1 MLIKGILALILIGLV
16 AWAVRTRVKLKRI
29 RGVDNVESTVAS
41 PASIA
46 LGELVAI
53 AGGIYLSLVLL
64 TSFLKLSLPEKVCIY
79 DNLLIDPLALA
90 AIAIAIL
97 QPLFLSLLRRFR

>member
-1 MLIKGILALILIGLV
+1 MLIKGILALILIGLMF
-16 AWAVRTRVKLKRI
+16 WAVRTRIRLKRS
-29 RGVDNVESTVAS
+29 RGVDNMETVAS

-90 AIAIAIL
+90 AISIAFL
-97 QPLFLSLLRRFR
+97 QPLFLNLLRRLK

>member
-1 MLIKGILALILIGLV
+1 MLVKGILILVFIGLI
-16 AWAVRTRVKLKRI
+16 AWAVRTRVKLKKT
-29 RGVDNVESTVAS
+29 RGAENMESTVAS

-64 TSFLKLSLPEKVCIY
+64 TSFLKLSLPEKVCFY
-79 DNLLIDPLALA
+79 DNLLIDPLALV
-90 AIAIAIL
+90 AIIIAIL
-97 QPLFLSLLRRFR
+97 QPLFLSLLRRFN